1 MGKMKKKTKITITLG
16 VVVILVV
23 SAFLFFVVF
32 KDDRNKFIGTWELVE
47 ATNPGFSTENFRHT
61 QTFYENNSLKE
72 ELINISTGEKAL
84 IYWEIYKVEF
94 EKLYFGPEE
103 DRFGTPLSYTF
114 SDDDT
119 KLTLRLNSQEYWIY
133 SKIN

>member
-1 MGKMKKKTKITITLG
+1 MERKIKIIISLLILITL
-16 VVVILVV
+16 VIALLYFVVI
-23 SAFLFFVVF
+23 
-32 KDDRNKFIGTWELVE
+32 KDDKEKFIGTWELIE
-47 ATNPGFSTENFRHT
+47 ATNPGFSIEDFRHT

-94 EKLYFGPEE
+94 GKLYFGPDENH
-103 DRFGTPLSYTF
+103 FGTPLSYTF

>member
-1 MGKMKKKTKITITLG
+1 MKKKTKIIIAFG
-16 VVVILVV
+16 IVMILVV
-23 SAFLFFVVF
+23 STFLFFVVF
-32 KDDRNKFIGTWELVE
+32 KDGKNKFFGTWELIE
-47 ATNPGFSTENFRHT
+47 ATNPGFSIEDFRHT

-84 IYWEIYKVEF
+84 IYWEIHKVEF
-94 EKLYFGPEE
+94 GKLYFGPDENH
-103 DRFGTPLSYTF
+103 FGTPLSYTF